1 MSTENI
7 VEQALKLT
15 ATERFEIVETLLH
28 SLDRP
33 DPEIERLW
41 GEEAVRRLQAYD
53 QGQLA
58 TVNLEEALG
67 RP

>member
-1 MSTENI
+1 MSTEKL
-7 VEQALKLT
+7 VEQALKLP
-15 ATERFEIVETLLH
+15 ATERFEIAETLLR

-53 QGQLA
+53 QGQLD
-58 TVNLEEALG
+58 TVGLEDALG
-67 RP
+67 RR

>member
-1 MSTENI
+1 MSTEEI

-15 ATERFEIVETLLH
+15 ATERFEIAEALLH
-28 SLDRP
+28 SLNRP

-58 TVNLEEALG
+58 TVSLEDALG

>member
-1 MSTENI
+1 MSTEKNA
-7 VEQALKLT
+7 EQALKLP
-15 ATERFEIVETLLH
+15 ATERFEIAETPLH

-41 GEEAVRRLQAYD
+41 GEEVVRRLQACD
-53 QGQLA
+53 QAQLA
-58 TVNLEEALG
+58 TVSLEDALG

>member
-1 MSTENI
+1 MSTEKI

-15 ATERFEIVETLLH
+15 AAERFKIAEALLH

-33 DPEIERLW
+33 DPEIEGLW

-58 TVNLEEALG
+58 TVSLEDALG